1 MERVR
6 TFVGLVAVAIGAALL
21 FERIGGTSHALNLLR
36 SWWPLAIV
44 ALGALNLLRM
54 VERPWALIGPLLTV
68 TVGVVLLRW
77 ISHPQHRD
85 FVPRV
90 WPAALL
96 LFGGALVVSGVDWSA
111 ADLSRR
117 GDLRRVIW
125 LRGERIAS
133 QAKPFWHA
141 TITIALGDLELDLRR
156 ANLHRSGVFVNL
168 NVVFGAARVLLPAD
182 VHVRIRR
189 PFFPGGIA
197 PREDPPPSSTPPRF
211 VTLSVVGLLGRVAL
225 DTTAPT
231 SSPTEPKEE
240 SY

>member
-6 TFVGLVAVAIGAALL
+6 TFVGLVAVAVGAVLL
-21 FERIGGTSHALNLLR
+21 LERHGGSSHALELLHD
-36 SWWPLAIV
+36 WWPLAIV

-68 TVGVVLLRW
+68 LVGVILLRW
-77 ISHPQHRD
+77 ISRPHNED
-85 FVPRV
+85 FFPGV
-90 WPAALL
+90 WPAGVL
-96 LFGGALVVSGVDWSA
+96 LFGAALVASGVDWST

-117 GDLRRVIW
+117 GDLRRAVW

-141 TITIALGDLELDLRR
+141 TITVALGDLELDLRR
-156 ANLHRSGVFVNL
+156 ADLHRSGVFVNL
-168 NVVFGAARVLLPAD
+168 NVVFGTVRVLLPAD
-182 VHVRIRR
+182 VHVRIRG

-197 PREDPPPSSTPPRF
+197 PRENPSPSSTARRF

-231 SSPTEPKEE
+231 SSPTEPKEQ